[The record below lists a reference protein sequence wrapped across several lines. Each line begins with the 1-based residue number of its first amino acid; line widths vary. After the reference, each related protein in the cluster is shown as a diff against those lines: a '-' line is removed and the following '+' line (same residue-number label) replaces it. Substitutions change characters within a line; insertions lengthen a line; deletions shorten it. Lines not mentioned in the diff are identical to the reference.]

1 MNKSYKKFYEI
12 GNNRYYTLVADQEL
26 YIATESFIKVAP
38 RFSFLKPKT
47 LTQGLKLLK
56 LTAPVTI
63 LFNLVVNTKLDKK
76 RNKKDTADELLKYEV
91 VDHKVV
97 KDLIKAAYMDNIEQ
111 QKEELNEWIEAMKA
125 EVDEKIVRNK
135 RDLEDVHKEF
145 EDKMKVFYTRYDRAL
160 KLIEKNNPLG
170 KTIIV
175 DDSQATAFTKLK
187 FVKVKHLYTEKVTN
201 LVENKYFYELDTFG
215 TLTIYRM
222 ITVKNVT
229 KTIDTFI
236 YDKKLLKELLEII

>member
-97 KDLIKAAYMDNIEQ
+97 KDLIKAAYMDNVEQ
-111 QKEELNEWIEAMKA
+111 QKEELNEWLKDMRV
-125 EVDEKIVRNK
+125 EVEEKISDGKGAVNA
-135 RDLEDVHKEF
+135 KEF
-145 EDKMKVFYTRYDRAL
+145 EEKMKVFYTRYDRAL

>member
-1 MNKSYKKFYEI
+1 MNKSYKKFYEV
-12 GNNRYYTLVADQEL
+12 GNNKYYTLVADKEL
-26 YIATESFIKVAP
+26 YLATESFIEVAP
-38 RFSFLKPKT
+38 RFSFLKPRT

-63 LFNLVVNTKLDKK
+63 LFNLVANSKLDKK
-76 RNKKDTADELLKYEV
+76 RNKKDTAEELLKYET
-91 VDHKVV
+91 VDNKIV
-97 KDLIKAAYMDNIEQ
+97 KDLIKAAYMDNINE
-111 QKEELNEWIEAMKA
+111 QKEELNEWLKAMSL
-125 EVDEKIVRNK
+125 EVEEKLSDEKGAVNAQ
-135 RDLEDVHKEF
+135 EF
-145 EDKMKVFYTRYDRAL
+145 EDKMQVFYNRYDHTL
-160 KLIEKNNPLG
+160 KVIEDNNQLG
-170 KTIIV
+170 KTIIL

-201 LVENKYFYELDTFG
+201 LVENKYFYELDRFG

-236 YDKKLLKELLEII
+236 YDRKLLKELLEKI

>member
-1 MNKSYKKFYEI
+1 MDKSYKKFYEI
-12 GNNRYYTLVADQEL
+12 GNNRYYTLTADQEL

-56 LTAPVTI
+56 LTAPIAI
-63 LFNLVVNTKLDKK
+63 LFGLVANAELDGK
-76 RNKKDTADELLKYEV
+76 RNKKDTAEELLKYKKVKHSV
-91 VDHKVV
+91 VR
-97 KDLIKAAYMDNIEQ
+97 DLIKAAYMDTIEL
-111 QKEELNEWIEAMKA
+111 QKEELNEWLKVMRTKVE
-125 EVDEKIVRNK
+125 EKISDKKGAVNA
-135 RDLEDVHKEF
+135 KEF
-145 EDKMKVFYTRYDRAL
+145 EDRMQVFYNRYDNAL
-160 KLIEKNNPLG
+160 NVIEKNNPLG
-170 KTIIV
+170 KTVIL

-201 LVENKYFYELDTFG
+201 LVENKYFYELDAFG

-222 ITVKNVT
+222 ITVKNVI

-236 YDKKLLKELLEII
+236 YDRKLLKELLKII